1 MIVRLDKEA
10 LAQSQTNPARSD
22 TEAESNNGTAAK
34 VSEVDK
40 IISDTKQKI
49 AEGKNPAVGVS
60 ASNSGRGYDAAAAQ
74 EEGFVPTSLSD
85 TLVEEPI
92 AIEEDDSPELA
103 ATENPAE
110 AAAAV
115 TTPTAQESAT
125 SAAQES
131 KPESKEPAD
140 A

>member
-1 MIVRLDKEA
+1 MIVRFDKEA
-10 LAQSQTNPARSD
+10 LAQSQATPTRSD

-49 AEGKNPAVGVS
+49 AEGKTPAVGVS
-60 ASNSGRGYDAAAAQ
+60 ASNSGRGYDAVPAQ

-85 TLVEEPI
+85 ALVEEPI

-110 AAAAV
+110 AAAAA
-115 TTPTAQESAT
+115 TSAAQEST

>member
-1 MIVRLDKEA
+1 MIVRFDKEA
-10 LAQSQTNPARSD
+10 LAQSQATPTRSD

-49 AEGKNPAVGVS
+49 AEGKTPAVGVS
-60 ASNSGRGYDAAAAQ
+60 ASNSGRGYDAVPAQ

-85 TLVEEPI
+85 ALVEEPI

-103 ATENPAE
+103 ATENPTE
-110 AAAAV
+110 AAATAA
-115 TTPTAQESAT
+115 TSAAQEST